1 MAGILKVDKYQDF
14 NGNDIMTSDGSGNIT
29 LSSNMNTAVQAAG
42 SANTPAWIA
51 SLGSNQTIASNGTM
65 TLIENST
72 VLKDTNSAYTNTSGN
87 YKFTVPS
94 GEDGSYYVFA
104 SAAIYGGGDNTLK
117 NFFVQL
123 YKNGSMY
130 GHFNN
135 YYQTTTIRYAATSH
149 SMIMPDLVAGDY
161 IQLYVG
167 ADSTGTTVI
176 YNQTY
181 STFFGGY
188 KIIGA

>member
-1 MAGILKVDKYQDF
+1 MGSIIKVNEYKDF
-14 NGNDIMTSDGSGNIT
+14 NNNDILTSDGSGTIT
-29 LSSNMNTAVQAAG
+29 LSSGMNTAVNAAG
-42 SANTPAWIA
+42 GNTPAWIA
-51 SLGSNQTIASNGTM
+51 ALGSNQTITANGTL
-65 TLIENST
+65 TLVENST
-72 VLKDTNSAYTNTSGN
+72 VLKDTNSAYTNTAGN

-94 GEDGSYYVFA
+94 GGDGTYYVFG
-104 SAAIYGGGDNTLK
+104 SMGLYGGGDNTMK
-117 NFFVQL
+117 NFFLQL

-161 IQLYVG
+161 IQLYVA

-188 KIIGA
+188 KLNT

>member
-1 MAGILKVDKYQDF
+1 MGSIIKVNEYKDF
-14 NGNDIMTSDGSGNIT
+14 NNNAIMTSDGAGNVT
-29 LSSNMNTAVQAAG
+29 VNADGLK
-42 SANTPAWIA
+42 NTPAWMA
-51 SLGSNQTIASNGTM
+51 ALGSNQTITANGTL
-65 TLIENST
+65 TLVENST
-72 VLKDTNSAYTNTSGN
+72 VLKDTNSAYTNTAGN

-94 GEDGSYYVFA
+94 GGDGTYYVFG
-104 SAAIYGGGDNTLK
+104 SMGLYGGGDNTMK
-117 NFFVQL
+117 NFFLQL

-161 IQLYVG
+161 IQLYVA

-188 KIIGA
+188 KLTGA